1 MSTDGTSRSMI
12 ARPASAN
19 LIPIIVSSNNMERSE
34 NEFFDKFETAIGNK
48 DLDAMM
54 ELMHPDWTMVMH
66 STGKVLD
73 LNDWKEMFSKIIA
86 GDNFKRENARCL
98 YENDDIMVAHSITTF
113 PNGTTDAVMYVGIL
127 KDGRLFRTETGS
139 TPINK

>member
-1 MSTDGTSRSMI
+1 MS
-12 ARPASAN
+12 
-19 LIPIIVSSNNMERSE
+19 
-34 NEFFDKFETAIGNK
+34 FFEKFEAAISNK

-86 GDNFKRENARCL
+86 GDSFRRENVRCI
-98 YENDDIMVAHSITTF
+98 YENDDILISHSFVSF
-113 PNGTTDAVMYVGIL
+113 PDGTTEAVLVCFTL
-127 KDGRLFRTETGS
+127 SDGKIIRSETGA
-139 TPINK
+139 TPIN

>member
-12 ARPASAN
+12 ARPSSVN
-19 LIPIIVSSNNMERSE
+19 LIPVKMSSNNMEKSE
-34 NEFFDKFETAIGNK
+34 NEFFEKFEAAIGNK

-54 ELMHPDWTMVMH
+54 ELMHPDWTMLMH

-73 LNDWKEMFSKIIA
+73 LNDWREMFSQIIA
-86 GDNFKRENARCL
+86 GDNFKRENVRCI
-98 YENDDIMVAHSITTF
+98 YENDDIMVSHSIATF

-127 KDGRLFRTETGS
+127 KDGKLFRTETGS
-139 TPINK
+139 TAINK

>member
-1 MSTDGTSRSMI
+1 MWSSRAKLTSAIMSHTQVRSG
-12 ARPASAN
+12 R
-19 LIPIIVSSNNMERSE
+19 
-34 NEFFDKFETAIGNK
+34 NEFFEKFEAAIGNK

-54 ELMHPDWTMVMH
+54 ELMHPGWTMVMH

-86 GDNFKRENARCL
+86 GDNFRRENVRCI
-98 YENDDIMVAHSITTF
+98 YENDDIMVAHSIATF
-113 PNGTTDAVMYVGIL
+113 PNGTTDAVTYVGIL
-127 KDGRLFRTETGS
+127 KDGKLFRTETGS

>member
-1 MSTDGTSRSMI
+1 MS
-12 ARPASAN
+12 
-19 LIPIIVSSNNMERSE
+19 
-34 NEFFDKFETAIGNK
+34 FFEKFEAAINNK
-48 DLDAMM
+48 NLDAMM
-54 ELMHPDWTMVMH
+54 ELMHSDWTMVMH

-86 GDNFKRENARCL
+86 GDNFKRENVRCI
-98 YENDDIMVAHSITTF
+98 YENDDIMVSHSIATF

-127 KDGRLFRTETGS
+127 KDGKLFRTETGS

>member
-1 MSTDGTSRSMI
+1 MS
-12 ARPASAN
+12 
-19 LIPIIVSSNNMERSE
+19 
-34 NEFFDKFETAIGNK
+34 FFDKFEAAIGNK

-86 GDNFKRENARCL
+86 GDNFRRENVRCI
-98 YENDDIMVAHSITTF
+98 YENDDIMVSHSIATF
-113 PNGTTDAVMYVGIL
+113 PDGTIDAVMYVRIL
-127 KDGRLFRTETGS
+127 KDGKLFRTETGS
-139 TPINK
+139 TAINK

>member
-1 MSTDGTSRSMI
+1 MS
-12 ARPASAN
+12 
-19 LIPIIVSSNNMERSE
+19 
-34 NEFFDKFETAIGNK
+34 FFEKFEAAIGNK

-86 GDNFKRENARCL
+86 GDNFKRENVRCI
-98 YENDDIMVAHSITTF
+98 YENDDIMVAHSIATF

-139 TPINK
+139 TPINKQKSDRKGCLLLPMKVLAILSRARVVALSVDF

>member
-19 LIPIIVSSNNMERSE
+19 LIPVIVSSNNMERSE
-34 NEFFDKFETAIGNK
+34 DEFFDKFEAAIGNK

-54 ELMHPDWTMVMH
+54 ELMHPDWTMLMH

-73 LNDWKEMFSKIIA
+73 LNDWKEMFSQIIA
-86 GDNFKRENARCL
+86 GDNFKRENVRCI
-98 YENDDIMVAHSITTF
+98 YENDDIMVAHSIATF
-113 PNGTTDAVMYVGIL
+113 PNRTTDTVMYVGIL
-127 KDGRLFRTETGS
+127 KDLS
-139 TPINK
+139 LIHI